1 MILIPE
7 LYLKFLLCQP
17 KRYNYKMQ
25 KNKKRQIK
33 KSRQILLDNNIPIT
47 KPRMLVLEILLKN
60 EGPLKVEDII
70 KLSRGKLA
78 VSSMY
83 RIINNLK
90 NLNLINEFQTLEN
103 TKMIEL
109 ADVKDEHH
117 HHIFCESCGAVYDFE
132 VDSHI
137 EKELEKEIIKI
148 KSKYDIIVK
157 SHSLELL
164 GLCKTCRDK

>member
-1 MILIPE
+1 M
-7 LYLKFLLCQP
+7 K
-17 KRYNYKMQ
+17 
-25 KNKKRQIK
+25 KNIK
-33 KSRQILLDNNIPIT
+33 NIKAKGRQILVDNNIPIT
-47 KPRMLVLEILLKN
+47 QPRLLLLEILLKSD
-60 EGPLKVEDII
+60 GPLKIQEVI
-70 KLSRGKLA
+70 KLSKGKLA
-78 VSSMY
+78 ISSLY
-83 RIINNLK
+83 RIINDLK
-90 NLNLINEFQTLEN
+90 NFKLINEFQTLEN
-103 TKMIEL
+103 TKVIEL

>member
-1 MILIPE
+1 M
-7 LYLKFLLCQP
+7 K
-17 KRYNYKMQ
+17 
-25 KNKKRQIK
+25 KNIK
-33 KSRQILLDNNIPIT
+33 NIKAKGRQILVDNNIPIT
-47 KPRMLVLEILLKN
+47 QPRLLLLEILLKSD
-60 EGPLKVEDII
+60 GPLKIQEVI
-70 KLSRGKLA
+70 KLSKGKLA
-78 VSSMY
+78 ISSLY
-83 RIINNLK
+83 RIINDLK
-90 NLNLINEFQTLEN
+90 NFKLINEFQTLEN
-103 TKMIEL
+103 TKVVEF

>member
-1 MILIPE
+1 M
-7 LYLKFLLCQP
+7 K
-17 KRYNYKMQ
+17 
-25 KNKKRQIK
+25 KNIK
-33 KSRQILLDNNIPIT
+33 NIKAKGRQILVDNNIPIT
-47 KPRMLVLEILLKN
+47 QPRLLLLEILLKSD
-60 EGPLKVEDII
+60 GPLKIQEVI
-70 KLSRGKLA
+70 KLSKGKLA
-78 VSSMY
+78 ISSLY
-83 RIINNLK
+83 RIINDLK
-90 NLNLINEFQTLEN
+90 NFKLINEFQTLEN
-103 TKMIEL
+103 TKVVEF

-164 GLCKTCRDK
+164 GLCRTCRDK

>member
-1 MILIPE
+1 
-7 LYLKFLLCQP
+7 
-17 KRYNYKMQ
+17 MQ
-25 KNKKRQIK
+25 
-33 KSRQILLDNNIPIT
+33 T
-47 KPRMLVLEILLKN
+47 
-60 EGPLKVEDII
+60 
-70 KLSRGKLA
+70 
-78 VSSMY
+78 
-83 RIINNLK
+83 
-90 NLNLINEFQTLEN
+90 INEFQTLEN